1 MVGIGSNAGRVIE
14 QSPSDRE
21 LGRGASP
28 ILDDEWLLGRCSCDV
43 LLLHDPLALLRTET
57 SCRFRELSRPLPSTV
72 GTGLLAYARPALVPT
87 PRSRG
92 THRSAPRALTAR
104 ERAMFSFFRARKPT
118 GPSAVS
124 VLPTTVAGEWD
135 AAPSPA
141 EDDGGYSTVSLEG
154 GATRPT
160 LGGRA
165 SFSAPRASDGTFVGG
180 HTSYPPKLD
189 GAYAGSSTAYPALR
203 TTFARLEGLLVDRA
217 PTLLDSLSP
226 PLLPS
231 ALSLQS
237 LADTIY
243 PYKLPRAVL
252 EAYALHDGQ
261 DPFAANTDAQGLFYG
276 LHWMTLDQVEAEY
289 IIWRKFEQV
298 GGSQGMQDHF
308 STSSTLY
315 EGPNGRPHPYAADEE
330 TGLADGAGGVSME
343 GMRSFPEGWVRRKY
357 SHPGWLPLIT
367 DRAGNYIGVDL
378 DPPPPPHLARSA
390 SPSTSA
396 RRQTTFGQAG
406 QVIAFGRE
414 LDEKVVLFPGDS
426 AGGWGRFLAAF
437 VEDLERGAFS
447 RLGPRAVGDG
457 SSPGRKVGSDSDSD
471 WEQGDGLGDAGYL
484 NGSRYGD
491 EGEEDGDESPE
502 RVWCVL
508 VSPARGEADKE

>member
-1 MVGIGSNAGRVIE
+1 
-14 QSPSDRE
+14 
-21 LGRGASP
+21 
-28 ILDDEWLLGRCSCDV
+28 
-43 LLLHDPLALLRTET
+43 
-57 SCRFRELSRPLPSTV
+57 
-72 GTGLLAYARPALVPT
+72 
-87 PRSRG
+87 
-92 THRSAPRALTAR
+92 
-104 ERAMFSFFRARKPT
+104 MFSFFRARKPT

-189 GAYAGSSTAYPALR
+189 GAYVGSSTAYPALR

-226 PLLPS
+226 SLLPS

-508 VSPARGEADKE
+508 VSTARGEADKE